1 MMNPFKSKYEGS
13 MDSAYVPNYALG
25 APTSPQ
31 TANQIAEATA
41 RLNAGVL
48 GVDLALI
55 DERLFEQVPKQHFKE
70 IDRLMKITGAKATI
84 HGPIVDL
91 AGFQAGEGGARWD
104 EDNRIQTERKLN
116 YYFDMAHETDAKGNT
131 PINFHINTGLPGE
144 TWEKVDEE
152 RLKKEYGITPDEI
165 SKLRKDEKSAIRET
179 YNSNTGKNEYEVMR
193 SMLVVDR
200 DKGQLAP
207 LKYEVKRH
215 VEGPVRYTPNRQL
228 KLINDNTWDDA
239 KEKVYMQQKQKAEIM
254 DRIKVLVREVQP
266 LEYGRQKGVL
276 SNDEEARL
284 NELKKNIESWG
295 GHIKEIDKHVNTGLN
310 NLYHEL
316 DFIPKEYSKE
326 VRNLKEQIQE
336 GYNKYD
342 EKFNEIIGKLEKGKI
357 KDEDREVLNQI
368 QELQTRDLQINLDK
382 IGSRFKDEN
391 GKIHGIPV
399 PEKFIPANDLA
410 KEKTVETVSNVLFE
424 SWKKYKDNTPIMLLE
439 NYMPEGLIGSAE
451 DLGKTVEDTRERFAK
466 KLVKEKNIEKKE
478 ADKIAEK
485 LIVVTWDVGHINF
498 LRKYGYDEEKVKE
511 ETRKIAKYVKQ
522 VHITDNFGFNDAHL
536 PPGMG
541 NAPIKEEMAIIAQE
555 MRKKGLDFKKGSVIV
570 EAGSFVGQFKENP
583 HPYALEYFESPLY
596 TYKSMPYWKDIWETE
611 APYGLGYGQILPE
624 QHFGMYGAGFSNL
637 PVDLGGPISQDKS
650 RFAGTP
656 NA

>member
-1 MMNPFKSKYEGS
+1 MINPFKSKYEGS
-13 MDSAYVPNYALG
+13 MDSNYVPNYALG

-70 IDRLMKITGAKATI
+70 IDRLMKLTGAKATI

-104 EDNRIQTERKLN
+104 EDNRIQTEKKLN

-144 TWEKVDEE
+144 MWEKVNEE
-152 RLKKEYGITPDEI
+152 RLKKEFGVTPGEI
-165 SKLRKDEKSAIRET
+165 SELRKDEKSAIRET

-193 SMLVVDR
+193 NMLAVDQET
-200 DKGQLAP
+200 GQLAP
-207 LKYEVKRH
+207 LKYDVKRH
-215 VEGPVRYTPNRQL
+215 PGGPELYTPDKQLRVMNENR
-228 KLINDNTWDDA
+228 WDD
-239 KEKVYMQQKQKAEIM
+239 EKDKVFQYQHRKAEIM
-254 DRIKVLVREVQP
+254 DRLLAVERRAQP
-266 LEYGRQKGVL
+266 LRYGYEKGVL
-276 SNDEEARL
+276 SDREKAELERL
-284 NELKKNIESWG
+284 EKEKMNWVSGIN
-295 GHIKEIDKHVNTGLN
+295 EIDRHIHNGLN
-310 NLYHEL
+310 NLYH
-316 DFIPKEYSKE
+316 D
-326 VRNLKEQIQE
+326 LKYVPE
-336 GYNKYD
+336 KYKD
-342 EKFNEIIGKLEKGKI
+342 KAEKFKEKISENYNEYDKRWKSLYYKQEKGKI
-357 KDEDREVLNQI
+357 SGEEAEKISNEISRIRDEQYLNLQNNLEV
-368 QELQTRDLQINLDK
+368 
-382 IGSRFKDEN
+382 F
-391 GKIHGIPV
+391 GKVIPA
-399 PEKFIPANDLA
+399 PQRFIPANDLA

-451 DLGKTVEDTRERFAK
+451 DLGKTVEDTRKRFAK
-466 KLVKEKNIEKKE
+466 KLVKEKNIEEKE
-478 ADKIAEK
+478 AEKIAEK
-485 LIVVTWDVGHINF
+485 LIGVTWDVGHINF
-498 LRKYGYDEEKVKE
+498 LRKYGYDEKKVKE
-511 ETRKIAKYVKQ
+511 ETEKIAPYVKQ

-541 NAPIKEEMAIIAQE
+541 NAPIKEEMAIIAKE

-596 TYKSMPYWKDIWETE
+596 TYKTMPYWKDIWETE

>member
-1 MMNPFKSKYEGS
+1 MINLFKSRYES
-13 MDSAYVPNYALG
+13 NLDSTYIPQYAIG

-31 TANQIAEATA
+31 TANQIAEGTQ
-41 RLNAGVL
+41 RLNAGVY
-48 GVDLALI
+48 GIDLALI

-70 IDRLMKITGAKATI
+70 IDRLMKLTGAKATI

-91 AGFQAGEGGARWD
+91 AGFSAGEGGARWD
-104 EDNRIQTERKLN
+104 EDNRIQTEKKLN
-116 YYFDMAHETDAKGNT
+116 YYFDMAHETDSKGNT

-144 TWEKVDEE
+144 VWEKVDEE
-152 RLKKEYGITPDEI
+152 RLKKEYGISPDEI
-165 SKLRKDEKSAIRET
+165 SELRKDEKSAIRET
-179 YNSNTGKNEYEVMR
+179 YNPSTGKNEYEVMR
-193 SMLVVDR
+193 NMLVVDR

-215 VEGPVRYTPNRQL
+215 VGGPVRYTPDRQL

-254 DRIKVLVREVQP
+254 DRIKVLAREAQP

-276 SNDEEARL
+276 SKDEEARL
-284 NELKKNIESWG
+284 NEIKKGVESWS

-316 DFIPKEYSKE
+316 DFIPKEYSEE
-326 VRNLKEQIQE
+326 VRNLKKQIQE

-342 EKFNEIIGKLEKGKI
+342 EKFNEIISKLEKGKI

-382 IGSRFKDEN
+382 VGSRFKDEN
-391 GKIHGIPV
+391 GKRYGIPV

-451 DLGKTVEDTRERFAK
+451 DLGKTVEDTRKRFAQ
-466 KLVKEKNIEKKE
+466 KLIKEKGLDEEE

-485 LIVVTWDVGHINF
+485 LIGVTWVVGHINF

-570 EAGSFVGQFKENP
+570 EAGSFVGQFKEN
-583 HPYALEYFESPLY
+583 
-596 TYKSMPYWKDIWETE
+596 T
-611 APYGLGYGQILPE
+611 
-624 QHFGMYGAGFSNL
+624 
-637 PVDLGGPISQDKS
+637 
-650 RFAGTP
+650 
-656 NA
+656 